1 MRNPFYGE
9 PGSRE
14 GSREFQNQEEKPPTH
29 PPPPSPGGDARIP
42 AALGALA
49 VATGQGPPSARTT
62 RSHAHTTSWH
72 CPWRAERGGS
82 CGHSVPDPAEPWPH
96 GVASACPAGWT
107 RRPLTWSRKF
117 LLPRGPN
124 TACPRAHSATGEM
137 PQAARP
143 FSQGQGARGEG
154 VRLISQ
160 PWVPRDLLDL
170 QEHLQRPGSKIQG

>member
-1 MRNPFYGE
+1 MRNRFYGE

-14 GSREFQNQEEKPPTH
+14 GSREFQNQEEKPLPH
-29 PPPPSPGGDARIP
+29 HHQ
-42 AALGALA
+42 
-49 VATGQGPPSARTT
+49 GQGGRQDSSCTGSTGCSHRSGPSVSQDNSLTCTHHQLAL
-62 RSHAHTTSWH
+62 
-72 CPWRAERGGS
+72 PWRAGRGGS

-107 RRPLTWSRKF
+107 RRPLTWSHKF

-124 TACPRAHSATGEM
+124 TACPRGHSATGEM
-137 PQAARP
+137 PQAVQP
-143 FSQGQGARGEG
+143 FSRGQGAQGER